1 MTGPISGNE
10 NITPQLGR
18 RKNNHL
24 LAADSPEMESDVY
37 TPTAAL
43 GFHFVFVFKKII
55 IRESLVLSS
64 WRRRRRRGLDSE
76 EDVNCWCQ
84 CVSGGLH

>member
-1 MTGPISGNE
+1 
-10 NITPQLGR
+10 
-18 RKNNHL
+18 
-24 LAADSPEMESDVY
+24 MESDVY
-37 TPTAAL
+37 TATAAL
-43 GFHFVFVFKKII
+43 GFHFVFGFKKII

-64 WRRRRRRGLDSE
+64 WRRKRRRRWRRGLDSE